1 MVNGGTVF
9 CETWQA
15 DGGKDHL
22 HGEDVF
28 ARLEE
33 PAEKTEGA
41 ETGRGRAVEGKT
53 QTSLSANLIF
63 LSSFYRIV
71 YFNCTFQKE
80 EAVASS
86 EPPTKRGRIE
96 DNGGDEAM
104 DTDESGSQGKEEQ
117 AKIKKGDVQLC
128 LKFFMQRNAKQPES
142 SSLEMEVQ
150 FLDGEVGKDGVH
162 QIIQYIV
169 NKNKGI

>member
-1 MVNGGTVF
+1 M
-9 CETWQA
+9 
-15 DGGKDHL
+15 
-22 HGEDVF
+22 
-28 ARLEE
+28 
-33 PAEKTEGA
+33 
-41 ETGRGRAVEGKT
+41 
-53 QTSLSANLIF
+53 
-63 LSSFYRIV
+63 

-128 LKFFMQRNAKQPES
+128 LKFFMQRNAEQPES